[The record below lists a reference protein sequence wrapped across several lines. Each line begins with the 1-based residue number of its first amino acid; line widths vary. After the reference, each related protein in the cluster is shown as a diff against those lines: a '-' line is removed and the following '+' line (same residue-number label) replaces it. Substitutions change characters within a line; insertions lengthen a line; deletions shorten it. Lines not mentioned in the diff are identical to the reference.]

1 MSESQKLYR
10 LNDEFKKSIV
20 DYLMNPFDSSIEVL
34 KLLEEKETFSETEI
48 NQVVSLLGKFPA
60 YSVYPLIDQFK
71 GNLKV
76 EEIEG
81 E

>member
-1 MSESQKLYR
+1 MSEKEKVYQLSP
-10 LNDEFKKSIV
+10 EFRKSIV
-20 DYLMNPFDSSIEVL
+20 EFLLNPFDSTIEVI

-48 NQVVSLLGKFPA
+48 NKVVSLLGKFPA
-60 YSVYPLIDQFK
+60 YSVFPIIDQFK

-76 EEIEG
+76 EEIGG

>member
-34 KLLEEKETFSETEI
+34 KLLEEKETFSEAEI
-48 NQVVSLLGKFPA
+48 NRVVSLLGKFPA
-60 YSVYPLIDQFK
+60 Y
-71 GNLKV
+71 
-76 EEIEG
+76 
-81 E
+81 